1 MLQEYRARLGKKS
14 FMNMNPCIERSAPVD
29 VSVIIPTYNRGPL
42 LIEAIDSVFAQ
53 TYKNVEVIVVDD
65 GSSDDTLE
73 RLEPYRSKISIV
85 NTNHGGAPHARNA
98 GMKVAK
104 GRYVAF
110 LDSDDR
116 YLPHKLA
123 LQVQIL
129 DRFPDV
135 GAVYSEFSGF
145 GQGMAEEFHL
155 KTYHAPAFRN
165 GKTYEHYFN
174 EALFLKEACIDCP
187 PWSDRKM
194 YFGHVFDQYL
204 RVLFIFTNSLMV
216 RRDLLDSVGFH
227 DESLSLFDGYD
238 LVLRIAKR
246 KRIAFVD
253 VPTYQLR
260 YHDGQISTTKRPDGP
275 AILVAK
281 QRQLLSI
288 VERHGVQDRRYYQEH
303 RGEVDATMA
312 KLFRA
317 LGIALMCYP
326 GHEAEA
332 RRMFREG
339 GKYGLS
345 EPGFCFLTFLP
356 TLPRR
361 VVMKVQEVIG
371 RSRKRA

>member
-1 MLQEYRARLGKKS
+1 VETTCFNKKAAMG
-14 FMNMNPCIERSAPVD
+14 MNGSAERRSPVG
-29 VSVIIPTYNRGPL
+29 VSVIIPTYNRGL
-42 LIEAIDSVFAQ
+42 FITEAIDSVLGQ
-53 TYKNVEVIVVDD
+53 TYQNVEIIVVDD
-65 GSSDDTLE
+65 ASTDDTLD
-73 RLEPYRSKISIV
+73 RLQPYGSRISIV
-85 NTNHGGAPHARNA
+85 TTNHGGAAHARNA
-98 GMKVAK
+98 GVKVAK
-104 GRYVAF
+104 GNYVAF

-165 GKTYEHYFN
+165 GTTYEHYFN
-174 EALFLKEACIDCP
+174 EALFLKEAGIDCP
-187 PWSDRKM
+187 PWSDRRM

-288 VERHGVQDRRYYQEH
+288 VERHGVQDRHYYQEH
-303 RGEVDATMA
+303 KGEVDATM
-312 KLFRA
+312 KRLHRA
-317 LGIALMCYP
+317 LGVALMCYP

-332 RRMFREG
+332 RMIFREG
-339 GKYGLS
+339 SKYGLS
-345 EPGFCFLTFLP
+345 EPGFCLLTFLP
-356 TLPRR
+356 SLLRR
-361 VVMKVQEVIG
+361 VVMKVQEVVG
-371 RSRKRA
+371 RTRKRA